1 MKNLFDRIEKSTLNT
16 PKPFVVKKESQKPQ
30 EAVVEEIRT
39 VSRRSL
45 LYFLTLVKSA
55 GGVHDLFEGAAQEY
69 VLEDGAAAIVN
80 SIEEDIKKDVNIVLD
95 QAVNTIEASGGRR
108 GGDQES

>member
-30 EAVVEEIRT
+30 EAVVEEFRT

-69 VLEDGAAAIVN
+69 VLEDGAVAIVN

>member
-69 VLEDGAAAIVN
+69 VLEDGAVAIVN

>member
-69 VLEDGAAAIVN
+69 VLEDGAVAIVN
-80 SIEEDIKKDVNIVLD
+80 SIEEDIKKNVNIVLD

-108 GGDQES
+108 GGDQER

>member
-30 EAVVEEIRT
+30 EAVVEEIMT
-39 VSRRSL
+39 ASRRSL

-69 VLEDGAAAIVN
+69 VLEDGAAAIVI

-108 GGDQES
+108 GGDQER

>member
-1 MKNLFDRIEKSTLNT
+1 MNT
-16 PKPFVVKKESQKPQ
+16 PKPFEVKKESQKPQ

-55 GGVHDLFEGAAQEY
+55 GGVHDLFEATEGAAQEY

-108 GGDQES
+108 GGDQER